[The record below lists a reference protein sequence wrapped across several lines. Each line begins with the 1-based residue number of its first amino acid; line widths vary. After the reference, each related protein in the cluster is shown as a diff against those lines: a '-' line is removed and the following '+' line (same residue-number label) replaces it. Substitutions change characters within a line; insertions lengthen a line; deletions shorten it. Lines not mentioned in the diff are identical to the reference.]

1 MKGMGMETETRE
13 LELELELELRLGLKV
28 PQVEASQTWRR
39 TAIQRVMPILSLLLL
54 PLLL

>member
-1 MKGMGMETETRE
+1 MGMETETRE

-28 PQVEASQTWRR
+28 PQVEASQPWRR
-39 TAIQRVMPILSLLLL
+39 TPIQRVMPILSLLLL

>member
-1 MKGMGMETETRE
+1 MGMETETRE

-28 PQVEASQTWRR
+28 PQVEASQPWRR
-39 TAIQRVMPILSLLLL
+39 TPIQRVMQLSLLLL